1 MMLTEEQKNDDL
13 VKSLIAGG
21 FDEEVIAGWLD
32 SGAITIEKSTQYG
45 PDDYG
50 EGDGD
55 GDDEKRKDKGTKKRK
70 EEDDFED
77 EEEREEDEEE
87 EDFEKGCN
95 KKGKIEKSL
104 SDDLLKSVESLF
116 SEQMSGISSDIVKS
130 LSGALEAALEPI
142 VDKIEKS
149 INAMREAVVQFGN
162 QAPSFKGANLNQ
174 VVIEKSVAQGGG
186 VKDENNKVSLSVS
199 RDRAV
204 VRQLIIKSIE
214 EEQDAEIQKSLR
226 ENTTA
231 YLLDEL
237 EGAIGESAAMYLYTK
252 KGVRLVK

>member
-1 MMLTEEQKNDDL
+1 MLTEEQKNDDL

-70 EEDDFED
+70 
-77 EEEREEDEEE
+77 EEDEEE

-174 VVIEKSVAQGGG
+174 AVIEKSVAQGGG
-186 VKDENNKVSLSVS
+186 VKDENNKVSLSLS

>member
-45 PDDYG
+45 LDDYG

-70 EEDDFED
+70 
-77 EEEREEDEEE
+77 EEDEEE

-174 VVIEKSVAQGGG
+174 AVIEKSVAQGGG

>member
-50 EGDGD
+50 DGD

-70 EEDDFED
+70 
-77 EEEREEDEEE
+77 EEDEEE

-174 VVIEKSVAQGGG
+174 AVIEKSVAQGGG

>member
-1 MMLTEEQKNDDL
+1 MLTEEQKNDDL

-21 FDEEVIAGWLD
+21 FDEEVIADWLD

-70 EEDDFED
+70 
-77 EEEREEDEEE
+77 EEDEEE

-174 VVIEKSVAQGGG
+174 AVIEKSVAQGGG

>member
-1 MMLTEEQKNDDL
+1 MLTEEQKNDDL

-70 EEDDFED
+70 
-77 EEEREEDEEE
+77 EEDEEE

-174 VVIEKSVAQGGG
+174 AVIEKSVAQGGG

>member
-45 PDDYG
+45 PDDHG

-70 EEDDFED
+70 EED
-77 EEEREEDEEE
+77 
-87 EDFEKGCN
+87 DFEKGCN

-174 VVIEKSVAQGGG
+174 AVIEKSVAQGGG

>member
-45 PDDYG
+45 PDDHG

-70 EEDDFED
+70 
-77 EEEREEDEEE
+77 EEDEEE

-174 VVIEKSVAQGGG
+174 AVIEKSVAQGGG

>member
-1 MMLTEEQKNDDL
+1 MLTEEQKNDDL

-21 FDEEVIAGWLD
+21 FDEEIIAGWLD

-55 GDDEKRKDKGTKKRK
+55 GDDDDEKRKDKGTKKRK
-70 EEDDFED
+70 EEDDF
-77 EEEREEDEEE
+77 EDEEE

-174 VVIEKSVAQGGG
+174 AVIEKSVAQGGG

>member
-1 MMLTEEQKNDDL
+1 MLTEEQKNDDL

-45 PDDYG
+45 PDDHG

-70 EEDDFED
+70 
-77 EEEREEDEEE
+77 EEDEEE

-174 VVIEKSVAQGGG
+174 AVIEKSVAQGGG

>member
-1 MMLTEEQKNDDL
+1 MLTEEQKNDDL

-77 EEEREEDEEE
+77 EEEK
-87 EDFEKGCN
+87 DFEKGCN

-174 VVIEKSVAQGGG
+174 AVIEKSVAQGGG

>member
-1 MMLTEEQKNDDL
+1 MLTEEQKNDDL

-70 EEDDFED
+70 EEDEK
-77 EEEREEDEEE
+77 E

-174 VVIEKSVAQGGG
+174 AVIEKSVAQGGG

>member
-70 EEDDFED
+70 EEGDFEN
-77 EEEREEDEEE
+77 

-174 VVIEKSVAQGGG
+174 AVIEKSVAQGGG

-237 EGAIGESAAMYLYTK
+237 EGTIGESAAMYLYTK

>member
-1 MMLTEEQKNDDL
+1 MLTEEQKNDDL

-77 EEEREEDEEE
+77 EEERE
-87 EDFEKGCN
+87 DFEKGCN

-149 INAMREAVVQFGN
+149 INAMCEAVVQFGN

-174 VVIEKSVAQGGG
+174 AVIEKSVAQGGG

>member
-70 EEDDFED
+70 
-77 EEEREEDEEE
+77 EEDEEE

-174 VVIEKSVAQGGG
+174 AVIEKSVAQGGG